1 MNSELNNEA
10 SQKEDSILK
19 SAVSHE
25 VDSKM
30 KSNSNEQTK
39 RAAAETMI
47 KNELGLECRQ
57 LCKSYQQGP
66 TLTQVLSKLDL
77 SVNAGE
83 LVAIVGSSGCGKST
97 FLHLAGALDTP
108 SAGEVFIKGVN
119 IHQLS
124 EKQRAKFRNQHI
136 GFIYQFHHLM
146 MEFTAEENV
155 AMPLLI
161 RGDKPKNAIAQAKA
175 MLKQVGLE
183 HRSHHRPSELSGG
196 ERQRV
201 AIARALVTKPSL
213 ILADEPT
220 GNLDFDTA
228 EQIYQLL
235 RELNRTVNTSFVI
248 VTHDLVLA
256 AKMDRQLRLEQGRLK
271 PLVYPND
278 NSSQNNEGV

>member
-1 MNSELNNEA
+1 MESTLKKDNATNNVQTTDDKSKNSLA
-10 SQKEDSILK
+10 
-19 SAVSHE
+19 
-25 VDSKM
+25 
-30 KSNSNEQTK
+30 
-39 RAAAETMI
+39 
-47 KNELGLECRQ
+47 LGLECKN
-57 LCKSYQQGP
+57 LTKSYQQGSIE
-66 TLTQVLSKLDL
+66 TSVLSELNLAVK
-77 SVNAGE
+77 AGE

-108 SAGEVFIKGVN
+108 SAGEVLINGVN

-124 EKQRAKFRNQHI
+124 EKERAKFRNQHI

-161 RGDKPKNAIAQAKA
+161 RGDKPKAALSEAKA
-175 MLKQVGLE
+175 MLAQVGLG
-183 HRSHHRPSELSGG
+183 HRGHHRPSELSGG

-235 RELNRTVNTSFVI
+235 QELNRTVNTSFVI
-248 VTHDLVLA
+248 VTHDLTLA
-256 AKMDRQLRLEQGRLK
+256 GKMDRQLRLDHGHLK
-271 PLVYPND
+271 SLKSTLDVTLAHGEE
-278 NSSQNNEGV
+278 S

>member
-1 MNSELNNEA
+1 MNSKMTNVKPIETESNLNNE
-10 SQKEDSILK
+10 E
-19 SAVSHE
+19 
-25 VDSKM
+25 
-30 KSNSNEQTK
+30 
-39 RAAAETMI
+39 
-47 KNELGLECRQ
+47 KNDLALGLECRN
-57 LCKSYQQGP
+57 LTKVYQQGSIE
-66 TLTQVLSKLDL
+66 TSVLCDL
-77 SVNAGE
+77 NLAVKAGE

-108 SAGEVFIKGVN
+108 SAGEVFINGVD
-119 IHQLS
+119 IHQLP

-161 RGDKPKNAIAQAKA
+161 RGDKPKSALAQAKA
-175 MLKQVGLE
+175 MLEQVGLG
-183 HRSHHRPSELSGG
+183 HRGHHRPAELSGG

-201 AIARALVTKPSL
+201 AIARALVTEPSL

-235 RELNRTVNTSFVI
+235 QALNKTVNTSFVI
-248 VTHDLVLA
+248 VTHDLTLA
-256 AKMDRQLRLEQGRLK
+256 AKMDRQLRLDHGHLK
-271 PLVYPND
+271 PLERHL
-278 NSSQNNEGV
+278 SSGIVNGEES

>member
-1 MNSELNNEA
+1 MSSPILNDMNN
-10 SQKEDSILK
+10 
-19 SAVSHE
+19 
-25 VDSKM
+25 KM
-30 KSNSNEQTK
+30 KSKMDSDLEHNINQSGDKSNDESAVTPK
-39 RAAAETMI
+39 LP
-47 KNELGLECRQ
+47 LGLECRQ
-57 LCKSYQQGP
+57 LSKSYQQGP
-66 TLTQVLSKLDL
+66 VTTAVLSKLDL
-77 SVNAGE
+77 AIEAGE
-83 LVAIVGSSGCGKST
+83 LVAIVGRSGCGKST

-108 SAGEVFIKGVN
+108 SAGEVFINGVN

-161 RGDKPKNAIAQAKA
+161 RGDKPKAAIAQAKA
-175 MLKQVGLE
+175 MLEQVGLT

-213 ILADEPT
+213 VLADEPT

-228 EQIYQLL
+228 EQIFQLL
-235 RELNRTVNTSFVI
+235 QELNRTVNTSFVI
-248 VTHDLVLA
+248 VTHDLTLA
-256 AKMDRQLRLEQGRLK
+256 AKMDRQLLLDHGHLK
-271 PLVYPND
+271 PLDVNSD
-278 NSSQNNEGV
+278 NRMKKNEDA